1 MKGHTAGP
9 IPIHSRVLRPAALAK
24 AQNRTARFVW
34 RKWRRTGSYL
44 IADEVGAGKSYI
56 SLSLAFG
63 LWRSQRP
70 CKRCFRIL
78 ILAGPSEL
86 NHSWLQKLVGD
97 SPDES
102 RIATLAQVPG
112 KGSYTDLYLNRSGRR
127 KQSDIV
133 VYHLRFRRDVRRL
146 AEALDDDRAKFRRL
160 APQRRHSSASVEIL
174 VTSPSWV
181 KRLYS

>member
-1 MKGHTAGP
+1 MRRWRRCLSEPPLSQVRYAV
-9 IPIHSRVLRPAALAK
+9 HSQVLRPAALAK
-24 AQNRTARFVW
+24 AQNRTANFVW
-34 RKWRRTGSYL
+34 RKWRRSGSYL

-70 CKRCFRIL
+70 RKRCFRIL

-97 SPDES
+97 CQEEN
-102 RIATLAQVPG
+102 RITTLAQVPG
-112 KGSYTDLYLNRSGRR
+112 KGAYSNLYLKSRSVHI

-133 VYHLRFRRDVRRL
+133 VYHLRFRRDVARL
-146 AEALDDDRAKFRRL
+146 AEALDDDPTKFSKL
-160 APQRRHSSASVEIL
+160 APQRRHTGAS
-174 VTSPSWV
+174 TSKYW
-181 KRLYS
+181 